1 MWKALPVI
9 LMSLL
14 LTGIIIPSYAIDFNE
29 NALKHIPDR
38 FIVVLKDDVKPD
50 EFLKKHDVKK
60 IKQYKHALNGLAV
73 KGPSPTHKL
82 RL

>member
-1 MWKALPVI
+1 MG
-9 LMSLL
+9 LL
-14 LTGIIIPSYAIDFNE
+14 LTGIVIPSYAIDFNE

-50 EFLKKHDVKK
+50 EFLKKHDVEK

-73 KGPSPTHKL
+73 KGPL
-82 RL
+82 CRLEMHHN

>member
-1 MWKALPVI
+1 MENLPKKTENEDSPGSNGE
-9 LMSLL
+9 LECED
-14 LTGIIIPSYAIDFNE
+14 AIMNDKE
-29 NALKHIPDR
+29 I

-50 EFLKKHDVKK
+50 EFLKKHDVEK